1 MDITKTPLMVY
12 LKASHDIY
20 YGKVLELR
28 DAIQGWLNYIPQT
41 FPNYTRH
48 TVEHSDEIVLQMSK
62 LVFRDDDP
70 AEPVVHL
77 SPAEAYIAAAA
88 AYLHDAGMVSSD
100 KEKAD
105 LLDSKAWIEW
115 VSGTGGGAER
125 WAAIQDL
132 RKGSEPPNE
141 GMRNFLADFQVR
153 FLLAEFIRRTHHLRA
168 ADIMAQ
174 HQGTLGRFA
183 FDDPMLLRTISDVCV
198 AHGLRQHELEDRER
212 YPEECDIRADRVNVR
227 FLAILLRL
235 GDLLDMSCDRAC
247 PLLLN
252 PASPVPSESLAH
264 WSQYQRIVH
273 RLTSPQRIEI
283 TAECLTQE
291 EHRVLQDWCQWLV
304 NEVKEART
312 LMSHAP
318 RHRDWIAPDAELSGS
333 GATIHIKPASGAKYF
348 PSEWR
353 FELDNEVV
361 FGLLI
366 RDVYDSKDVFIR
378 ELIQNALDANR
389 CQMYLDVSHDGE
401 QPPEYPTQVSEE
413 RRLRYP
419 VRVSITTRLTANEL
433 SGAQEDKQFVVV
445 EDCGIGMDNEI
456 IQKYFLQ
463 VGRSFYVTDEFQR
476 NFRFVP
482 TSRFGVGFLT
492 VFAVSDRV
500 VVETFKPTSPRR
512 DGPIR
517 LTLTGPR
524 NYSLT
529 ERADRRT
536 TGTRIEVMLKQKME
550 QGELTDLVTGWC
562 RRVEFPILVDDLGK
576 GSTIRAERPEDFVRE
591 EPDIINLG
599 AKFVIRC
606 FPISGAGVE
615 GELYVFAYVG
625 ESGESWARW
634 QWAKDKY
641 LTAHPQASIP
651 LIPEDSMCL
660 HGIALRPTWRTHHG
674 LPFSIRIDVRRAGY
688 PTTLARHHM
697 GNETRPDDFS
707 PVPPEAAKCIQEVIS
722 EHLATTALARSQG
735 AWEYKQ
741 RLMGEFPVLGSLW
754 KDTPDTVRFF
764 FNRSVGLKSVAELEE
779 RETLTLAI
787 PAGWSLYQDSPE
799 AEKWTNRLLS
809 RIRTADEVLITVY
822 DLTRMSRLS
831 KTSIFGSRN
840 VSGVRFLANSVLAFM
855 FTKVPQGES
864 PSYIFRSHMGRFRL
878 VCFPR
883 PEPIGFQLPLPYEI
897 VLNRENILVQWYLK
911 VRGVSEEGRFGLTED
926 KFKRLSDLLMD
937 VCRYPGLPDTT
948 SSLATYL
955 AAWRTIPGL
964 PPELYPPETYLTPG
978 RFELQPRRPRK
989 PRPRRPP
996 PRLRE

>member
-41 FPNYTRH
+41 FPHYTRH

-62 LVFRDDDP
+62 LLFQDDDP
-70 AEPVVHL
+70 SKPL
-77 SPAEAYIAAAA
+77 TRLTPTEAYIVIAA
-88 AYLHDAGMVSSD
+88 AYLHDAGMVTSD
-100 KEKAD
+100 KEKTEI
-105 LLDSKAWIEW
+105 LESGEWKEW
-115 VSGTGGGAER
+115 VAGAGGGAER
-125 WAAIQDL
+125 WAAIQNL
-132 RKGSEPPNE
+132 RRGTEPSDE
-141 GMRNFLADFQVR
+141 ALRSFLADVQTR
-153 FLLAEFIRRTHHLRA
+153 FLLAEFIRRAHHLRA

-264 WSQYQRIVH
+264 WSQYQRIVR

-283 TAECLTQE
+283 RAECLTQE

-304 NEVKEART
+304 TEVKDART
-312 LMSHAP
+312 LMSHAR
-318 RHRDWIAPDAELSGS
+318 RHSDWLAPDAELSGP

-366 RDVYDSKDVFIR
+366 RDVYDSKNVFIR
-378 ELIQNALDANR
+378 ELLQNALDANR
-389 CQMYLDVSHDGE
+389 CQMYLDLTHDGQ
-401 QPPEYPTQVSEE
+401 QPPEHPTQVGEE
-413 RRLRYP
+413 HRLRYP
-419 VRVSITTRLTANEL
+419 IRVSIATRPRFNEL

-482 TSRFGVGFLT
+482 TSRFGIGFLT

-524 NYSLT
+524 NYLLT

-536 TGTRIEVMLKQKME
+536 TGTRIEVILKQKME

-562 RRVEFPILVDDLGK
+562 RRVEFPIIVDDLGK
-576 GSTIRAERPEDFVRE
+576 TSTVRAERPEDFVRE
-591 EPDIINLG
+591 EPDVINSG
-599 AKFVIRC
+599 AKFVIRS
-606 FPISGAGVE
+606 FPIRGAGVE
-615 GELYVFAYVG
+615 GELYVFAYVS
-625 ESGESWARW
+625 ENGESWARW
-634 QWAKDKY
+634 DWAKDKY
-641 LTAHPQASIP
+641 LTAHPHASIP
-651 LIPEDSMCL
+651 SLPEDSMCL
-660 HGIALRPTWRTHHG
+660 HGIALPPTWEYHYG
-674 LPFSIRIDVRRAGY
+674 SPFSIRLDVRRAGY
-688 PTTLARHHM
+688 PTTLARHHL
-697 GNETRPDDFS
+697 GNETRPGHTF
-707 PVPPEAAKCIQEVIS
+707 VAFPEVTKCIQEAVS
-722 EHLATTALARSQG
+722 RHLATTPLARPQD

-741 RLMGEFPVLGSLW
+741 RLMGQFEVLRSFW
-754 KDTPDTVRFF
+754 RHIPDTVRFF
-764 FNRSVGLKSVAELEE
+764 FNRGVTLKSIAELDE
-779 RETLTLAI
+779 RETVTLVI
-787 PAGWSLYQDSPE
+787 PVGWSVYLDSPE
-799 AEKWTNRLLS
+799 AEKWTDRLLS
-809 RIRTADEVLITVY
+809 RIRTADEVLITSY
-822 DLTRMSRLS
+822 DLVRMSSLS

-840 VSGVRFLANSVLAFM
+840 VSGVRFLSNSVLGFT

-864 PSYIFRSHMGRFRL
+864 PSYIFGSNMGSFRL
-878 VCFPR
+878 ASFPG
-883 PEPIGFQLPLPYEI
+883 PEPIGFQLPLPDNTL
-897 VLNRENILVQWYLK
+897 LNPESILVQWYLK
-911 VRGVSEEGRFGLTED
+911 VKAATEERRLGLTED
-926 KFKRLSDLLMD
+926 KFKVLSGLLMD
-937 VCRYPGLPDTT
+937 VCRYPVLYEKI

-955 AAWRTIPGL
+955 SAWRTLAGL
-964 PPELYPPETYLTPG
+964 PSELYPPKTNLTTE
-978 RFELQPRRPRK
+978 RFRLQPRRPRK
-989 PRPRRPP
+989 PRPRRSLPW
-996 PRLRE
+996 LRE